1 MDGFLFLEGK
11 KGSGGSVCNPKPLPR
26 LGSQHTAAAAEGRGG
41 EVNKG
46 RSSHNFATFVTAALY
61 KANVVLY
68 QVVLSTLPS
77 LLTQP
82 PVKGQR

>member
-11 KGSGGSVCNPKPLPR
+11 KGSGGSVCNPKPLP
-26 LGSQHTAAAAEGRGG
+26 GWAASTLQLLRRGG
-41 EVNKG
+41 EANKG

-68 QVVLSTLPS
+68 QVGLSTLPS

-82 PVKGQR
+82 PVKGQG

>member
-1 MDGFLFLEGK
+1 M
-11 KGSGGSVCNPKPLPR
+11 
-26 LGSQHTAAAAEGRGG
+26 
-41 EVNKG
+41 NKG

-82 PVKGQR
+82 PVKGQG